1 MSAVDVAVREFR
13 KLDPED
19 LKILL
24 AIELQIKNYEYT
36 PLEAIKNESHLPF
49 PEIEYR
55 LPKLI
60 KKGLLRGKR
69 EKYVGYSLTTSG
81 HDLLAINALVKDDVI
96 DAFGKPLGVGKESD
110 VYDALTPD
118 GKQVALKFHRIGR
131 TSFKKTKLKRNYTV
145 KYSYTPD
152 WHQQSRISAK
162 KEYLA
167 LKSLHPKSIAVPE
180 PIKLN
185 RHVLVMSMIQGA
197 EVYHFPELSNA
208 EGILDEIL
216 DNVKKAYNEANM
228 IHGDLSPYNII
239 LQPDMHVLIIDWPQ
253 NVATSHPNA
262 DELIERDVYNVLK
275 FFKRKHGLN
284 KELEDALAYVK
295 NDFKN

>member
-13 KLDPED
+13 KLEPED

-24 AIELQIKNYEYT
+24 AIEEQVNNYEYIPT
-36 PLEAIKNESHLPF
+36 EAIQNESRLPF
-49 PEIEYR
+49 SEIEYR
-55 LPKLI
+55 IPLLI
-60 KKGLLRGKR
+60 KMGLLRGKR
-69 EKYVGYSLTTSG
+69 IKYTGYCLTTAG
-81 HDLLAINALVKDDVI
+81 HDILAINSLVKDDVI

-152 WHQQSRISAK
+152 WNQQSRISAK
-162 KEYLA
+162 KEYVA
-167 LKSLHPKSIAVPE
+167 LKVLYPKGVAVPE

-197 EVYHFPELSNA
+197 EVYHFPELSDPQA
-208 EGILDEIL
+208 ILDEIL
-216 DNVKKAYNEANM
+216 DNVKMAYNEANM

-239 LQPDMHVLIIDWPQ
+239 LQPTMHVLIIDWPQ
-253 NVATSHPNA
+253 NIPTSHPNA
-262 DELIERDVYNVLK
+262 KELLERDIHNVLK
-275 FFKRKHGLN
+275 FFKRKHGLD
-284 KELEDALAYVK
+284 KELEDAVAYVTNESK
-295 NDFKN
+295 N